1 MLLPLLEQ
9 LRVTRPAGRPHTRPD
24 AVLGDKAYS
33 SRAIRTHLRT
43 RGIKTVIPEPADQQG
58 HRKRRGS
65 HDGRPVG
72 LDAAAYK
79 GPQRHRAPVR
89 PTQAV
94 ARAGN
99 PVRQVLHRL
108 LTERG
113 EVFRAGV
120 KVAALDPFQ
129 GYKSS
134 IDDKLEDAV
143 AVLDAFHVVKLGT
156 PAVDECRRRIQQ
168 ETLGHRGRKGDP
180 LYGIQNLLRAGSEKL
195 TEKQWERFE
204 TAIAANE
211 DAHLPVYI
219 AWSCAQQLRSTYRH
233 PNTGE
238 VRKIAEQILESFPS
252 CPIPEIARLGRTLK
266 RWREAFLAY
275 FDTDRSNNGGT
286 EAVNGLIELH
296 RRVARGFR
304 NRHNYRLRMLL
315 IGGGP
320 THPHL
325 K

>member
-108 LTERG
+108 PGCRGAERG
-113 EVFRAGV
+113 DRVVQTIVRHALGVVGYDIGDTLLKAGGE
-120 KVAALDPFQ
+120 P
-129 GYKSS
+129 
-134 IDDKLEDAV
+134 
-143 AVLDAFHVVKLGT
+143 
-156 PAVDECRRRIQQ
+156 
-168 ETLGHRGRKGDP
+168 KG
-180 LYGIQNLLRAGSEKL
+180 GA
-195 TEKQWERFE
+195 
-204 TAIAANE
+204 
-211 DAHLPVYI
+211 
-219 AWSCAQQLRSTYRH
+219 
-233 PNTGE
+233 
-238 VRKIAEQILESFPS
+238 
-252 CPIPEIARLGRTLK
+252 
-266 RWREAFLAY
+266 
-275 FDTDRSNNGGT
+275 
-286 EAVNGLIELH
+286 
-296 RRVARGFR
+296 
-304 NRHNYRLRMLL
+304 
-315 IGGGP
+315 
-320 THPHL
+320 
-325 K
+325 